1 MFNGLRITE
10 LLNNKL
16 QSSPVVEHAD
26 EETDEVD
33 DGEWSKEEGNTN
45 YTTVIDISENC
56 FDFFWIKAR
65 VAGSEQVW
73 GEQLT
78 IGEVVEDEGGTIGSV
93 VEEG

>member
-1 MFNGLRITE
+1 MFNGLRFTE

-33 DGEWSKEEGNTN
+33 DGEWSKEEWNTN
-45 YTTVIDISENC
+45 YTTVIDISENS
-56 FDFFWIKAR
+56 FDFFWIKTG

-78 IGEVVEDEGGTIGSV
+78 IGEIVEDEGGTIGSV